1 MERGPIVGPVPF
13 RIFFPFSEEKK
24 ENEEEVSRSIA
35 NNTEICYFIRNGNRA
50 RRSVKESVGIQ
61 VCVSLV
67 YTWPIGFRK
76 FREKNPFHAGADLTP
91 IFSPDFLGEK
101 ELRKE
106 RGCPRFV
113 VNAPTARPIFSIP
126 GYNSQ

>member
-50 RRSVKESVGIQ
+50 RRSVKESVPAGIQ

-76 FREKNPFHAGADLTP
+76 FREKKKPFSRWRRSNPDL
-91 IFSPDFLGEK
+91 L
-101 ELRKE
+101 
-106 RGCPRFV
+106 PRFSRRERV
-113 VNAPTARPIFSIP
+113 TKGKRLPQIRCKRPHCASNFFHPRI
-126 GYNSQ
+126 